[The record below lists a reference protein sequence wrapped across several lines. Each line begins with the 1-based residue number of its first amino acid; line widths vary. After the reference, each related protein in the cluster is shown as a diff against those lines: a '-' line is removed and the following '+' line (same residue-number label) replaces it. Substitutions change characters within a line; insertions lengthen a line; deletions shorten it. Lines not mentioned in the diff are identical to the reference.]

1 MKIFSDF
8 QGMGYNKYMCQHSY
22 TYTGPGLC
30 RYCGLDTHDPDWNKI
45 NKGYSEYREKV
56 GFFFN
61 NNVWWTI

>member
-45 NKGYSEYREKV
+45 NKGYSKYREKV